1 MEVPPPLLSFSGECD
16 FERDFEGELERDFEG
31 DFEGELG
38 LGPAVIISICL
49 GIVSLLDASALAS
62 DALAECSKFP
72 KKLGPRCL
80 SLLCRT
86 DP

>member
-16 FERDFEGELERDFEG
+16 FERDFEGDFGG
-31 DFEGELG
+31 DFGGELG